1 MTRKLSV
8 DIRFDPPNP
17 APTPD
22 EMNELFDEELARF
35 ESHIRTAGSSKDPL
49 TRLER
54 TMLKGY
60 MVFAV
65 TVPRG

>member
-8 DIRFDPPNP
+8 TIRFDPPDP
-17 APTPD
+17 QPTLE
-22 EMNELFDEELARF
+22 EMNELFDDELAAF
-35 ESHIRTAGSSKDPL
+35 EAHIRGAGGTRDPL

-60 MVFAV
+60 MVFAA